1 MHQKLSG
8 LDPARTETCFLE
20 QQLLLITHVWNLEQ
34 DHRALWWNWVGQFV
48 LGKSNIATWAIRMN
62 LLHFTWCPRSNSVCK
77 AACLFGQCFPGAK
90 KLISE
95 VWAWRQCQQ
104 RRISSY
110 RADLIAAVLVV
121 PQLGTWG
128 KSQGMSGFFLMSLV
142 SSDSWVVRA
151 LGSREK
157 RKSFFFEVEQKL
169 HKLRTWNMSLI

>member
-1 MHQKLSG
+1 MHQKQSW

-20 QQLLLITHVWNLEQ
+20 QQLLLITHVLNLEQ

-48 LGKSNIATWAIRMN
+48 LGKSNISTCAIRMN
-62 LLHFTWCPRSNSVCK
+62 LFHFTWCPQSNSVRK

-104 RRISSY
+104 RWISSY
-110 RADLIAAVLVV
+110 RADPDAAVLVV

-128 KSQGMSGFFLMSLV
+128 KCRGMSGFFLMSLV
-142 SSDSWVVRA
+142 SSHSWVVRA

-157 RKSFFFEVEQKL
+157 RKSFFFEVEQNL